1 MTWCESALAK
11 RPDTYTYNVQVKCAE
26 IRCIIRTTPNATPAP
41 HRLCLEVISL
51 NSLLIIATIIVI
63 IFFLIILKY

>member
-1 MTWCESALAK
+1 MTWCESALTK
-11 RPDTYTYNVQVKCAE
+11 RPDIYNHDTQVKCAE